1 MSDSLTRR
9 GTAADAVAPRR
20 PAPPRDRKHRTARIR
35 STRRRTTL
43 VAFAMLAPALV
54 VLVAMRVVPLFSA
67 IGLSFQH
74 VSLATGETTFDG
86 LANYLYLFTDGNF
99 YSMLVVTLVF
109 NLILN
114 PVIVV
119 LSTALALLLV
129 QHVPF
134 VGVWRSMI
142 FVPAAVPGAVVA
154 LIWSTALQPDGL
166 VNGILQSVGLPA
178 QPFLTSANQAA
189 FSIGIMV
196 TWGALGYWMIF
207 IIAGLK
213 DIPAS
218 LYEAASIDGAGWWRR
233 LFAITLPLLKRPM
246 AFVLIACTV
255 GSFLL
260 FAPVQILTKGG
271 PNGSTNLIMYDIY
284 NRSYLLGD
292 IGVGQA
298 EVVVLL
304 VILSL
309 IVALQFRMM
318 KEDD

>member
-1 MSDSLTRR
+1 MTEISTARSAVAGDRSPAAAGDAHRPLRRRKTRR
-9 GTAADAVAPRR
+9 L
-20 PAPPRDRKHRTARIR
+20 
-35 STRRRTTL
+35 TL
-43 VAFAMLAPALV
+43 LALAMLAPAL
-54 VLVAMRVVPLFSA
+54 LTLITMRVVPLVSA
-67 IGLSFQH
+67 VGLSFQH
-74 VSLATGETTFDG
+74 VSLATGETNFDG
-86 LANYLYLFTDGNF
+86 FENYIYLFGDPNF
-99 YSMLVVTLVF
+99 HSVLVVTLVF
-109 NLILN
+109 NLVLN

-129 QHVPF
+129 QNIPL
-134 VGVWRSMI
+134 VGLWRSMI

-166 VNGILQSVGLPA
+166 VNGLLEAIGLPA

-213 DIPAS
+213 DIPGS
-218 LYEAASIDGAGWWRR
+218 LYEAAALDGAGWWRR
-233 LFAITLPLLKRPM
+233 LFSITLPLLKRPM

-284 NRSYLLGD
+284 NRAYLLGD
-292 IGVGQA
+292 MGVGQA
-298 EVVVLL
+298 EVVVLML
-304 VILSL
+304 ILSVIVL
-309 IVALQFRMM
+309 IQFRLL
-318 KEDD
+318 KEDRS

>member
-1 MSDSLTRR
+1 MSEPRTETEAVTLPRV
-9 GTAADAVAPRR
+9 AA
-20 PAPPRDRKHRTARIR
+20 
-35 STRRRTTL
+35 SGTRRRTTRRGATL
-43 VAFAMLAPALV
+43 LAFALLTPALLALIV
-54 VLVAMRVVPLFSA
+54 MRVVPLIAAVSQ
-67 IGLSFQH
+67 SFQH
-74 VSLATGETTFDG
+74 TSLGSGTSAFDG
-86 LANYLYLFTDGNF
+86 LANYGYLFGDPGFHAT
-99 YSMLVVTLVF
+99 LLVTLVF

-114 PVIVV
+114 PVIVI
-119 LSTALALLLV
+119 LATALALLTVKNIPLV
-129 QHVPF
+129 
-134 VGVWRSMI
+134 GLWRSLI

-166 VNGILQSVGLPA
+166 VNAILKSLGLPA

-213 DIPAS
+213 DIPES
-218 LYEAASIDGAGWWRR
+218 LYEAAALDGAGWWRK

-260 FAPVQILTKGG
+260 FAPVQLLTKGG
-271 PNGSTNLIMYDIY
+271 PNGATNLIMYDIF
-284 NRSYLLGD
+284 NRTYLLND

-298 EVVVLL
+298 EVVVLMA
-304 VILSL
+304 ILA
-309 IVALQFRMM
+309 IVVAIQFRMLRD
-318 KEDD
+318 EDS

>member
-1 MSDSLTRR
+1 MATSHRVATPAASRR
-9 GTAADAVAPRR
+9 A
-20 PAPPRDRKHRTARIR
+20 
-35 STRRRTTL
+35 RTTALAFALLSPALLALIVLRVLPLL
-43 VAFAMLAPALV
+43 VAV
-54 VLVAMRVVPLFSA
+54 SQS
-67 IGLSFQH
+67 IH
-74 VSLATGETTFDG
+74 HTSLATGKTTFDG
-86 LANYLYLFTDGNF
+86 LANYAYLFRDPAF
-99 YSMLVVTLVF
+99 YSTLSVTLVF

-114 PVIVV
+114 PVIVI
-119 LSTALALLLV
+119 LATALALLTVKNIPLV
-129 QHVPF
+129 
-134 VGVWRSMI
+134 GLWRSLI

-166 VNGILQSVGLPA
+166 VNAILDAVGLPP

-213 DIPAS
+213 DIPES
-218 LYEAASIDGAGWWRR
+218 LYEAAALDGAGWWRR

-260 FAPVQILTKGG
+260 FAPVQLLTKGG

-284 NRSYLLGD
+284 NRTYLLNDLGT
-292 IGVGQA
+292 GQA
-298 EVVVLL
+298 EVVVLML
-304 VILSL
+304 ILSV
-309 IVALQFRMM
+309 IVAIQFRLLRD
-318 KEDD
+318 ED

>member
-1 MSDSLTRR
+1 MTKTRADR
-9 GTAADAVAPRR
+9 SAAIGA
-20 PAPPRDRKHRTARIR
+20 PAPVAAGGDLRPL
-35 STRRRTTL
+35 RRRKARRITL
-43 VAFAMLAPALV
+43 IALAMLAPALV
-54 VLVAMRVVPLFSA
+54 TLVMMRVVPLVSA
-67 IGLSFQH
+67 VGLSFQH

-86 LANYLYLFTDGNF
+86 LANYIYLFGDPNF
-99 YSMLVVTLVF
+99 HSVLVVTLVF
-109 NLILN
+109 NLVLN
-114 PVIVV
+114 PVIVIV
-119 LSTALALLLV
+119 STALALLLV
-129 QHVPF
+129 QNIPL
-134 VGVWRSMI
+134 VGLWRSMI

-166 VNGILQSVGLPA
+166 VNGLLEAVGLPA

-213 DIPAS
+213 DIPGS
-218 LYEAASIDGAGWWRR
+218 LYEAAALDGAGWWRR

-284 NRSYLLGD
+284 NRAYLLGD
-292 IGVGQA
+292 MGVGQA
-298 EVVVLL
+298 EVVVLML
-304 VILSL
+304 ILSVIVL
-309 IVALQFRMM
+309 IQFRLL
-318 KEDD
+318 KEDRS

>member
-1 MSDSLTRR
+1 M
-9 GTAADAVAPRR
+9 TAFR
-20 PAPPRDRKHRTARIR
+20 PSRSAAAGDRSPAAAGAIHRPL
-35 STRRRTTL
+35 RRRKARRLTL
-43 VAFAMLAPALV
+43 LAVAMLAPAL
-54 VLVAMRVVPLFSA
+54 LTLITMRVVPLVSA
-67 IGLSFQH
+67 VGLSFQH

-86 LANYLYLFTDGNF
+86 LENYIYLFGDPNF
-99 YSMLVVTLVF
+99 HSVLVVTLVF
-109 NLILN
+109 NLVLN

-129 QHVPF
+129 QNIPL
-134 VGVWRSMI
+134 VGLWRSMI

-166 VNGILQSVGLPA
+166 VNGLLEAIGLPA

-213 DIPAS
+213 DIPGS
-218 LYEAASIDGAGWWRR
+218 LYEAAALDGAGWWRR

-284 NRSYLLGD
+284 NRAYLLGD
-292 IGVGQA
+292 MGVGQA
-298 EVVVLL
+298 EVVVLML
-304 VILSL
+304 ILSVIVL
-309 IVALQFRMM
+309 IQFRLL
-318 KEDD
+318 KEDRS

>member
-1 MSDSLTRR
+1 MSAPLTETEAVTLPRV
-9 GTAADAVAPRR
+9 AA
-20 PAPPRDRKHRTARIR
+20 
-35 STRRRTTL
+35 SGTRRRTTRRGATL
-43 VAFAMLAPALV
+43 LAFPLLMPALLALIV
-54 VLVAMRVVPLFSA
+54 MRVVPLIAAVSQ
-67 IGLSFQH
+67 SFQH
-74 VSLATGETTFDG
+74 TSLESGISTFDG
-86 LANYLYLFTDGNF
+86 LANYVYLFGDPGFHAT
-99 YSMLVVTLVF
+99 LLVTLVF

-114 PVIVV
+114 PVIVI
-119 LSTALALLLV
+119 LATALALLTVKNIPLV
-129 QHVPF
+129 
-134 VGVWRSMI
+134 GLWRSLI

-166 VNGILQSVGLPA
+166 VNAILKSLGLPA

-213 DIPAS
+213 DIPES
-218 LYEAASIDGAGWWRR
+218 LYEAAALDGAGWWRK

-260 FAPVQILTKGG
+260 FAPVQLLTKGG
-271 PNGSTNLIMYDIY
+271 PNGATNLIMYDIF
-284 NRSYLLGD
+284 NRTYLLND

-298 EVVVLL
+298 EVVVLMA
-304 VILSL
+304 ILA
-309 IVALQFRMM
+309 IVVAIQFRMLRD
-318 KEDD
+318 EDS